1 MTKAGFN
8 ISAKKGFQ
16 ITFRNGWTASVQ
28 FGLGNYC
35 NNGFMMTKNSERGEG
50 RLRTDDIDIAAPD
63 CPNAEIAAFTGPD
76 LDFSFH
82 REDTWRSHWHRFSAD
97 AHDNIKG
104 WVYPS
109 EVVAFLQLVES
120 FEPWKG
126 DR

>member
-8 ISAKKGFQ
+8 ISARKGFHV
-16 ITFRNGWTASVQ
+16 TFRNGWTASVQ
-28 FGLGNYC
+28 FGPGNYC
-35 NNGFMMTKNSERGEG
+35 NNGFMMTKA
-50 RLRTDDIDIAAPD
+50 RLRTDDIDTAAPD
-63 CPNAEIAAFTGPD
+63 CPNAEIAAFTEPD

-82 REDTWRSHWHRFSAD
+82 REDTWGTHWHRFSAD
-97 AHDNIKG
+97 AHDTVKG

-120 FEPWKG
+120 LEPWKG